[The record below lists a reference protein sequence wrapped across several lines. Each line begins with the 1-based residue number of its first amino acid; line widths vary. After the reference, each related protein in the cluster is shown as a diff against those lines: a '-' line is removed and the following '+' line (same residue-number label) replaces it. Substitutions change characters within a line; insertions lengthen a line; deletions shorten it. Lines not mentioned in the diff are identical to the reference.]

1 MIKIETHVLI
11 ELYSLS
17 IKLNKLL
24 HTNHLKP
31 KHTFKSAFLRL
42 SIGNLSYHQVMLIS
56 STL

>member
-1 MIKIETHVLI
+1 MIKIGTHVLI

-24 HTNHLKP
+24 NTSYLKP

-42 SIGNLSYHQVMLIS
+42 SIGNLGYHQVVLIS